1 MLTLQDQLLLSE
13 FLEQVQDKIRGHF
26 SDTYSVVAE
35 IASLSGA
42 RHMYFELI
50 EKEGGQ
56 IKAKCRA
63 NLWAF
68 NRYRVIGHFQ
78 NVTRETLK
86 PGMKVLLR
94 VQAEFHVQYGFSLN
108 IVDIDPSYSLG
119 EFERIKQETIKQLAA
134 DGLIDL
140 NKELELPFVLN
151 RLAIVT
157 SATAAGYQDFIKQL
171 ENNVYAYTFNC
182 QLFECLVQGEK
193 APESIIDALNRVE
206 MDKQGFDAII
216 LIRGGGSVIDLSCFD
231 DYELNTIIAQSTYP
245 VLTGIG
251 HDRDVSVADRVAHT
265 QLKTP
270 TATAEFI
277 IDHNSSFEQD
287 VLDAGGEIANLVQQI
302 IEQKSY
308 GLEGAIQSLRSESQM
323 LLYQNEKKVEAALSK
338 LEMNTQKS
346 ITQNEK
352 LLDVMVSK
360 LKLALKSSLSQKV
373 SILQQLETTLELINP
388 MRILEKGYTL
398 TLKNSIAVKPTEIS
412 IGDEIETVGKD
423 FILKST
429 VTSKAK
435 NG

>member
-1 MLTLQDQLLLSE
+1 MQDQLLLSE
-13 FLEQVQDKIRGHF
+13 FLEQVQDQIRDHF
-26 SDTYSVVAE
+26 SETYSVVAE

-50 EKEGGQ
+50 EKEGNQ

-119 EFERIKQETIKQLAA
+119 EFERIKQETIKQLEA
-134 DGLIDL
+134 DGLIDV
-140 NKELELPFVLN
+140 NNEFELPWVLN

-157 SATAAGYQDFIKQL
+157 SATAAGYQDFMKQL
-171 ENNVYAYTFNC
+171 ESNVYGYAFDC
-182 QLFECLVQGEK
+182 ELFECLVQGEQ
-193 APESIIDALNRVE
+193 APASIIDALNRVE
-206 MDKQGFDAII
+206 MNKKGFDAII

-251 HDRDVSVADRVAHT
+251 HDRDFSVADRVAHT
-265 QLKTP
+265 HLKTP
-270 TATAEFI
+270 TAVAEFI
-277 IDHNSSFEQD
+277 IDHNSNFEQN
-287 VLDAGGEIANLVQQI
+287 VLDAGAEIANLVQQI

-308 GLEGAIQSLRSESQM
+308 DLDSAIQSLRAESQM
-323 LLYQNEKKVEAALSK
+323 LLHQNELKVEAALSK

-346 ITQNEK
+346 ITQKEK
-352 LLDVMVSK
+352 ALDGLLSK
-360 LKLALKSSLSQKV
+360 VQLATKSSLNNDASKLQK
-373 SILQQLETTLELINP
+373 LETTLELINP
-388 MRILEKGYTL
+388 FKILEKGYTL
-398 TLKNSIAVKPTEIS
+398 TLKDGKQIAANDVEV
-412 IGDEIETVGKD
+412 GDEIETRGKD
-423 FILKST
+423 FVLKST
-429 VTSKAK
+429 VFEK
-435 NG
+435 NNH